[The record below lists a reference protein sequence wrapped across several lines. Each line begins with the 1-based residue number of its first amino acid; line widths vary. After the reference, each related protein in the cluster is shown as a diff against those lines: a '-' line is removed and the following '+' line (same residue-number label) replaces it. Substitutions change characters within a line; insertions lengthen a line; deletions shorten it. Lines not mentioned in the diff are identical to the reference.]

1 MKRILILCTGNSCRS
16 QMAMGFLR
24 AIDDNLDVQSAG
36 TNPTSAV
43 NPYAIK
49 AMAEVDIDLN
59 NEQPKSVELY
69 LKEEWDFVITVC
81 GGANESCPTFTGK
94 VGKRMHIG
102 FDDPASATGTD
113 EEIMEIFR
121 RVRDEIKKEMQK
133 FYIVEVKGLRMP
145 KCCCECS

>member
-24 AIDDNLDVQSAG
+24 AIDANLDVQSAG

-69 LKEEWDFVITVC
+69 LKEEYYCPLNGSKSLFLPLLDSYKPHNK
-81 GGANESCPTFTGK
+81 ANTT
-94 VGKRMHIG
+94 
-102 FDDPASATGTD
+102 A
-113 EEIMEIFR
+113 
-121 RVRDEIKKEMQK
+121 VR
-133 FYIVEVKGLRMP
+133 
-145 KCCCECS
+145 

>member
-24 AIDDNLDVQSAG
+24 AIDANLDVQSAG
-36 TNPTSAV
+36 TDPTSAI

>member
-69 LKEEWDFVITVC
+69 LKEEWAFVITVC

-113 EEIMEIFR
+113 EEIMEVFR
-121 RVRDEIKKEMQK
+121 LVRDEIKKEMQK

-145 KCCCECS
+145 KCCCECC

>member
-102 FDDPASATGTD
+102 FDNPASATGTD

>member
-1 MKRILILCTGNSCRS
+1 MTRILILCTGNSCRS

-24 AIDDNLDVQSAG
+24 VIDANLDVQSAG

-59 NEQPKSVELY
+59 NEQPNSVELY
-69 LKEEWDFVITVC
+69 LKEELDFVITVC

-102 FDDPASATGTD
+102 FDDPASATGAD

>member
-24 AIDDNLDVQSAG
+24 AIDANLDVQSAG

-49 AMAEVDIDLN
+49 AMAEVDIDLSE
-59 NEQPKSVELY
+59 EQPKSVELY
-69 LKEEWDFVITVC
+69 LGEEWNFVIAVC

-133 FYIVEVKGLRMP
+133 FYVVEVKGLRMP
-145 KCCCECS
+145 KCCC